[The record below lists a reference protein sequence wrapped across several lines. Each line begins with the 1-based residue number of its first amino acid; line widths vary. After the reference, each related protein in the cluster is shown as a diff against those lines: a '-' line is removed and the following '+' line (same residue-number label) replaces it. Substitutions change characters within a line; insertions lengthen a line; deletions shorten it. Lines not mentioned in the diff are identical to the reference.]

1 MKVHTV
7 ALKKERFFYRERN
20 HCLRLTNALRVKISG
35 KVTNI
40 NVATDINNKGNV
52 LASDELTL
60 SAGGTITN
68 TSKMVTDGYASI
80 TAQTVN
86 NSGNKASLGGSK
98 GLVLE
103 ADKVIGTGILAGL

>member
-1 MKVHTV
+1 MDII
-7 ALKKERFFYRERN
+7 AASDLIIG
-20 HCLRLTNALRVKISG
+20 TNGSLMNAAAGKISG

-40 NVATDINNKGNV
+40 NAATDINNEGNV

-60 SAGGTITN
+60 SVGGTIIN

-103 ADKVIGTGILAGL
+103 ADKVIGAGTLVEL